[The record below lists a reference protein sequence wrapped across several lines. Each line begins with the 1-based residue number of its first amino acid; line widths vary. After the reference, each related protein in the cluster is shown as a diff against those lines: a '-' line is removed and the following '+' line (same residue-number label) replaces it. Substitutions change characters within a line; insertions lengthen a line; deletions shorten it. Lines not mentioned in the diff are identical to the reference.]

1 MAALTQATHTIRL
14 GSGGVMLVN
23 YSPLKVAEVFM
34 ALEALAPG
42 RIDLG
47 VGRALGTDG
56 RTGGALRSA
65 GSEAFPQYFAL
76 LNAWLLDAGGVEPIT
91 ETHPARGIHASPS
104 GPSHPDIF
112 LLCSSA
118 ETADFAGRA
127 GVGMVFAE
135 FIARSDGGPAVSAYR
150 AAFAPSAFRSEGWTA
165 VATIALAA
173 ETAEAAERLAA
184 PMRASALAG
193 LDGPGADGER
203 PRFARIEDA
212 LAFLDA
218 RRDDP
223 RLAGVI
229 ARAITGRCDRR
240 MGPLNPMT
248 LPAASECPKA
258 PWYPASS
265 RAGARRPA
273 RASGISQR
281 RIALADGVVSL
292 GSAGC
297 IQPFRRLRPASQR
310 TTVAPTNSNAQV
322 SGSGTTPGAVAGSMA
337 ASPC

>member
-1 MAALTQATHTIRL
+1 MKARLSVLDLSPVGGEATQAEALRETIAVAQAAERLGYDRFWVAEHHNMRSLASASPEILMAALTQATKTIRL

-91 ETHPARGIHASPS
+91 EAHPARGIHASPS
-104 GPSHPDIF
+104 GPSHPDLF
-112 LLCSSA
+112 LLCSSP

-135 FIARSDGGPAVSAYR
+135 FIARTDGGPAVSAYR
-150 AAFAPSAFRSEGWTA
+150 AAFTASAFREQGWAA

-203 PRFARIEDA
+203 PRFPRIEDA
-212 LAFLDA
+212 LAFLE
-218 RRDDP
+218 
-223 RLAGVI
+223 
-229 ARAITGRCDRR
+229 
-240 MGPLNPMT
+240 
-248 LPAASECPKA
+248 S
-258 PWYPASS
+258 
-265 RAGARRPA
+265 
-273 RASGISQR
+273 
-281 RIALADGVVSL
+281 
-292 GSAGC
+292 
-297 IQPFRRLRPASQR
+297 
-310 TTVAPTNSNAQV
+310 
-322 SGSGTTPGAVAGSMA
+322 
-337 ASPC
+337 

>member
-1 MAALTQATHTIRL
+1 MKARLSVLDLSPVGGEATQAQAMRETIAVAQAAERLGYDRFWVAEHHNMRSLASASPEILMAALTQATKTIRL

-91 ETHPARGIHASPS
+91 EAHPARGIHASPS

-112 LLCSSA
+112 LLCSSP

-135 FIARSDGGPAVSAYR
+135 FIARSDGAPAVSAYR
-150 AAFAPSAFRSEGWTA
+150 AAFAPSAFRSQGWTA

-173 ETAEAAERLAA
+173 ETAEEAGLRFPRGASDAEIRLWATCGEA
-184 PMRASALAG
+184 PVALPRAFVAPSARCARPSERACPSAPLYGPALTSASVCLCLSRRVRLSAPLRASH
-193 LDGPGADGER
+193 
-203 PRFARIEDA
+203 
-212 LAFLDA
+212 
-218 RRDDP
+218 
-223 RLAGVI
+223 
-229 ARAITGRCDRR
+229 T
-240 MGPLNPMT
+240 
-248 LPAASECPKA
+248 
-258 PWYPASS
+258 
-265 RAGARRPA
+265 
-273 RASGISQR
+273 
-281 RIALADGVVSL
+281 
-292 GSAGC
+292 
-297 IQPFRRLRPASQR
+297 
-310 TTVAPTNSNAQV
+310 
-322 SGSGTTPGAVAGSMA
+322 
-337 ASPC
+337 

>member
-1 MAALTQATHTIRL
+1 MKARLSVLDLSPVGGEATQAQAMRETIAVAQAAERLGYDRFWVAEHHNMRSLASASPEILMAALTQATKTIRL

-91 ETHPARGIHASPS
+91 EAHPARGIHASPS

-112 LLCSSA
+112 LLCSSP

-150 AAFAPSAFRSEGWTA
+150 AAFAPSAFRSQGWTA

-173 ETAEAAERLAA
+173 ETTEVAERLAA

-193 LDGPGADGER
+193 LDGPAADGER
-203 PRFARIEDA
+203 PRFAHIEDA
-212 LAFLDA
+212 LAFLQA

-229 ARAITGRCDRR
+229 ARAIVGDPDTVRQGLAAKAEATGADELFV
-240 MGPLNPMT
+240 MAVGPDVNSRVRSLE
-248 LPAASECPKA
+248 LIKA
-258 PWYPASS
+258 
-265 RAGARRPA
+265 G
-273 RASGISQR
+273 
-281 RIALADGVVSL
+281 
-292 GSAGC
+292 
-297 IQPFRRLRPASQR
+297 
-310 TTVAPTNSNAQV
+310 
-322 SGSGTTPGAVAGSMA
+322 
-337 ASPC
+337 